1 MAKNRS
7 YIKLDEEVKSLTCI
21 PPNGKIL
28 HAEICALSQQ
38 DGCCFASNKYFAEEL
53 DLSVQSI
60 SRLLSLLKKYGLIT
74 IAYTVDEK
82 GYRKRLMKPKSSMV
96 FTETRNTTS
105 HKREMPPLKNAM
117 HNTPRRIQKNN
128 TSYESKF
135 APKFD

>member
-28 HAEICALSQQ
+28 HAEICALSQN
-38 DGCCFASNKYFAEEL
+38 DGCCFASNKYFAGEL

-60 SRLLSLLKKYGLIT
+60 SRLLSLLKKHGLIT

-96 FTETRNTTS
+96 FAETRS
-105 HKREMPPLKNAM
+105 APSQKREMLLLKNAM

-135 APKFD
+135 TPKFD